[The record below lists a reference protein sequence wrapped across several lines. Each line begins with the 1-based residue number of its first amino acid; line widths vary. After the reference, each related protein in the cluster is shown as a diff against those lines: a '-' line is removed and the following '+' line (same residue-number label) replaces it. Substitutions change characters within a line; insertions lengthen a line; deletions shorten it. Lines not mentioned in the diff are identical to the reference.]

1 MRFPRSSGILL
12 HPTSLPGPYGCGDL
26 GDVSRHFIE
35 WLVVGGQQIWQ
46 VLPLEPTGYGY
57 SPYMA
62 LSAFAGN
69 PLLIGMEGLLAKG
82 WLVQSDLAPIPAFD
96 LHRINYPQVMN
107 YRMQALRRAAE
118 RFFSRHRAI
127 DESDF
132 DSFCEEQED
141 WLEDFALF
149 KALEEHFKGVLWTEW
164 DRDLAQRK
172 VKARERARTELS
184 GELRFWKFTQW
195 QFYRQWAEVKKYAND
210 RGIKIIGDIPIFV
223 AHQSSDVWSHPEL
236 FFLDKNGRPT
246 VVAGV
251 PPDYFS
257 ETGQRWGNT
266 LYRWGKMEETRFHWW
281 VERFRRTF
289 LLVDI
294 ARIDHFRGFVGY
306 WEIPAAEK
314 TAVHGRWMKGPKDKL
329 FKAVQRKLGALPIIA
344 EDLGVI
350 TPEVTALRDEFEFPG
365 MKVLQFAF
373 GGGPDNPF
381 LPHRYEHNSVVYTGT
396 HDNDTTRGWFES
408 ATDREKAF
416 VKKYCGGNCHE
427 VQSELIRIASRSVAD
442 LAIFPFQDVLGFGS
456 EARMNF
462 PGKALGNW
470 DWRFSW
476 DQVDPEHALKMYD
489 IAALYGRV
497 SPDRLELPPYPAQKR
512 MP

>member
-35 WLVVGGQQIWQ
+35 WLVVGGQKIWQ

-82 WLVQSDLAPIPAFD
+82 WLVQNDLAPIPAFD
-96 LHRINYPQVMN
+96 LHRINYPQVIN

-149 KALEEHFKGVLWTEW
+149 KALGEHFKGVLWTEW

-172 VKARERARTELS
+172 VKALERVRTELS

-223 AHQSSDVWSHPEL
+223 AYQSQMSGRTPNSFSSTRVGGPQLSL
-236 FFLDKNGRPT
+236 AFRPT
-246 VVAGV
+246 TSARQGNDGGIHSIVGAKWKRRDSIGGSSVSDGRF
-251 PPDYFS
+251 FS
-257 ETGQRWGNT
+257 S
-266 LYRWGKMEETRFHWW
+266 
-281 VERFRRTF
+281 
-289 LLVDI
+289 I
-294 ARIDHFRGFVGY
+294 S
-306 WEIPAAEK
+306 
-314 TAVHGRWMKGPKDKL
+314 
-329 FKAVQRKLGALPIIA
+329 LGSIISG
-344 EDLGVI
+344 DL
-350 TPEVTALRDEFEFPG
+350 
-365 MKVLQFAF
+365 
-373 GGGPDNPF
+373 
-381 LPHRYEHNSVVYTGT
+381 
-396 HDNDTTRGWFES
+396 
-408 ATDREKAF
+408 
-416 VKKYCGGNCHE
+416 
-427 VQSELIRIASRSVAD
+427 
-442 LAIFPFQDVLGFGS
+442 
-456 EARMNF
+456 
-462 PGKALGNW
+462 
-470 DWRFSW
+470 
-476 DQVDPEHALKMYD
+476 
-489 IAALYGRV
+489 
-497 SPDRLELPPYPAQKR
+497 
-512 MP
+512 